1 MGDNRFK
8 KMVIGEKLPDKDDP
22 KYQKKYEED
31 VEAGRWFARVTK
43 LDVLAARI
51 QRFAEK
57 HRRLFLAI
65 VLGIILACF
74 GLNVYRFSRAY
85 GARREPK
92 GTVRSQENIL
102 RGKQLLEN
110 SHTMIPIPQ
119 EDGTDKED

>member
-1 MGDNRFK
+1 MGNDRFK

-22 KYQKKYEED
+22 KYQKQYEED

-57 HRRLFLAI
+57 HRGFFLAT
-65 VLGIILACF
+65 VFGIILFCF
-74 GLNVYRFSRAY
+74 VLNVYRFSRAY
-85 GARREPK
+85 KARQESSGAVTTQEEVLRE
-92 GTVRSQENIL
+92 R
-102 RGKQLLEN
+102 LLDN

-119 EDGTDKED
+119 EDGTDKEN

>member
-57 HRRLFLAI
+57 HRGFFLAT
-65 VLGIILACF
+65 VFGIILFCF
-74 GLNVYRFSRAY
+74 VLNVYRGVPRGREYAGGDSPGEAPRQITHHDTNT
-85 GARREPK
+85 ARRW
-92 GTVRSQENIL
+92 N
-102 RGKQLLEN
+102 
-110 SHTMIPIPQ
+110 
-119 EDGTDKED
+119 